1 METQEDGPGLVF
13 AQPLRY
19 LASFKVSRLSYVS
32 ILSVKVEWK
41 KKNTARAEFDGL
53 WNGRIGQRT
62 ELQGIGNQVW

>member
-32 ILSVKVEWK
+32 SLSVKVEWK
-41 KKNTARAEFDGL
+41 KKNTARAEF
-53 WNGRIGQRT
+53 GQALEQEHWAKDWAPGET
-62 ELQGIGNQVW
+62 